1 MAKVNGVATQIS
13 GKVGELMFVQ
23 TKHGTIVYEAPARK
37 KTPRRSEQQMSTR
50 TQWANLGATYMLFD
64 GTLKRGFE
72 ALPTNMSV
80 YNAFVQANLGVVKVY
95 ITKAMRL
102 NGGCVLAPY
111 QITRGSLPSIGM
123 SVNGSGVVVSD
134 LALGSLQIG
143 AQTTVGQFCQ
153 AIIANN
159 AGWQVGDQLTFFL
172 GRQTVNPVTN
182 IPRATL
188 TPNKVVMD
196 LIDETPLWNV
206 CGQEGFTSVQ
216 GAGGYFLGMNA
227 VLLAGAAAW
236 VHSRE
241 AGQGQLKVSTQLA
254 LAQPD
259 AIMQSAFT
267 EYATYGLIN
276 SFSERYQ
283 PQPVLTEAVKA
294 LASYQDKAKVET
306 FLLEALKHAYNDYL
320 IKDFI
325 NAYSL
330 LKEGKLPDQSD
341 NALAAAAVKLLGGN
355 GDAICHLRAC
365 PGKLG
370 EAATAQAGS
379 PQPALVASISPK
391 TGDLTVLGMRLTEVP
406 AGTYIL
412 GHQGQTGAFNEA
424 DPAPYAKQITKV
436 YISEQITK
444 DAFSKFV
451 KVYPKWAEKI
461 EYSLESTDKE
471 HVSNVSWYGA
481 QAYCQYLTDQ
491 LPADLKDKY
500 IFRLPTEYEWE
511 AYAKDGKDSPQSL
524 WDWCQNWYAPAEVF
538 YSNNVPDTFPGAEKA
553 VRGGGRQAWVRGC
566 QSPDWVTP
574 YIGFRVVLVEK

>member
-1 MAKVNGVATQIS
+1 MYVK
-13 GKVGELMFVQ
+13 
-23 TKHGTIVYEAPARK
+23 
-37 KTPRRSEQQMSTR
+37 
-50 TQWANLGATYMLFD
+50 
-64 GTLKRGFE
+64 LK
-72 ALPTNMSV
+72 S
-80 YNAFVQANLGVVKVY
+80 
-95 ITKAMRL
+95 
-102 NGGCVLAPY
+102 
-111 QITRGSLPSIGM
+111 
-123 SVNGSGVVVSD
+123 
-134 LALGSLQIG
+134 
-143 AQTTVGQFCQ
+143 
-153 AIIANN
+153 
-159 AGWQVGDQLTFFL
+159 
-172 GRQTVNPVTN
+172 
-182 IPRATL
+182 
-188 TPNKVVMD
+188 
-196 LIDETPLWNV
+196 
-206 CGQEGFTSVQ
+206 
-216 GAGGYFLGMNA
+216 FLGMKPGKYLFILYS
-227 VLLAGAAAW
+227 VLLLAILFFLLVYPGLKNSGSVVIFSSDPAETSVWNGTTYVGATPCRAFFPKGNYTITFRKTGFEEKT
-236 VHSRE
+236 VSIQVKGRVFCSKFIPKK
-241 AGQGQLKVSTQLA
+241 LKVSTQLA

-379 PQPALVASISPK
+379 PQPALVASVSPK
-391 TGDLTVLGMRLTEVP
+391 TGNITVLDMRLTEVP

-424 DPAPYAKQITKV
+424 APAPYAKQITKV

-511 AYAKDGKDSPQSL
+511 AYAQNGKDRPQSL

>member
-1 MAKVNGVATQIS
+1 MDVK
-13 GKVGELMFVQ
+13 
-23 TKHGTIVYEAPARK
+23 
-37 KTPRRSEQQMSTR
+37 
-50 TQWANLGATYMLFD
+50 
-64 GTLKRGFE
+64 LK
-72 ALPTNMSV
+72 N
-80 YNAFVQANLGVVKVY
+80 
-95 ITKAMRL
+95 
-102 NGGCVLAPY
+102 
-111 QITRGSLPSIGM
+111 
-123 SVNGSGVVVSD
+123 
-134 LALGSLQIG
+134 
-143 AQTTVGQFCQ
+143 
-153 AIIANN
+153 
-159 AGWQVGDQLTFFL
+159 
-172 GRQTVNPVTN
+172 
-182 IPRATL
+182 
-188 TPNKVVMD
+188 
-196 LIDETPLWNV
+196 
-206 CGQEGFTSVQ
+206 
-216 GAGGYFLGMNA
+216 FLGMRPGKYLFILYSTL
-227 VLLAGAAAW
+227 LLAILFFLLVYPGLRNSGSVVVFSSDPAETSVWSGTTYVGATPCRAFFPKGNYTITFRK
-236 VHSRE
+236 VGFEEKSVSIQVKGRIFCSKFIPKK
-241 AGQGQLKVSTQLA
+241 LKVSTQLA

-306 FLLEALKHAYNDYL
+306 FLLNALKHAYNDYL

-330 LKEGKLPDQSD
+330 LKEEKLPDQSD

-355 GDAICHLRAC
+355 GDAICHLCAC

-370 EAATAQAGS
+370 EAAAAQAGAK
-379 PQPALVASISPK
+379 QPALVASVSPK
-391 TGDLTVLGMRLTEVP
+391 AGDITVLGMHLTEVP

-412 GHQGQTGAFNEA
+412 GHQGQIGAFNEA

-444 DAFSKFV
+444 DAYSKFV

-461 EYSLESTDKE
+461 EYSTESTDKE

-511 AYAKDGKDSPQSL
+511 AYAQNGKDSPQSL

-538 YSNNVPDTFPGAEKA
+538 YSKNVPDTFPGAEKA

-574 YIGFRVVLVEK
+574 FLGFRVVLVEK

>member
-1 MAKVNGVATQIS
+1 MDVK
-13 GKVGELMFVQ
+13 
-23 TKHGTIVYEAPARK
+23 
-37 KTPRRSEQQMSTR
+37 
-50 TQWANLGATYMLFD
+50 
-64 GTLKRGFE
+64 LK
-72 ALPTNMSV
+72 N
-80 YNAFVQANLGVVKVY
+80 
-95 ITKAMRL
+95 
-102 NGGCVLAPY
+102 
-111 QITRGSLPSIGM
+111 
-123 SVNGSGVVVSD
+123 
-134 LALGSLQIG
+134 
-143 AQTTVGQFCQ
+143 
-153 AIIANN
+153 
-159 AGWQVGDQLTFFL
+159 
-172 GRQTVNPVTN
+172 
-182 IPRATL
+182 
-188 TPNKVVMD
+188 
-196 LIDETPLWNV
+196 
-206 CGQEGFTSVQ
+206 
-216 GAGGYFLGMNA
+216 FLGMKPGKYLFILYSTL
-227 VLLAGAAAW
+227 LLAILFFLLVYPGLRNSGSVVVFSSDPAETSVWSGTTYVGATPCRAFFPKGNYTITFRK
-236 VHSRE
+236 VGFEEKSVSIQVKGRIFCSKFIPKK
-241 AGQGQLKVSTQLA
+241 LKVSTQLA

-294 LASYQDKAKVET
+294 LTSYQDKAKVET
-306 FLLEALKHAYNDYL
+306 FLLNALKHAYNDYL

-330 LKEGKLPDQSD
+330 LKEEKLPDQSD

-355 GDAICHLRAC
+355 GDAICHLCAC
-365 PGKLG
+365 PGKLS
-370 EAATAQAGS
+370 EAAAAQAGAK
-379 PQPALVASISPK
+379 QPALVASVSPK
-391 TGDLTVLGMRLTEVP
+391 AGDLTLLGMHLTEVP

-444 DAFSKFV
+444 DAYSKFV

-461 EYSLESTDKE
+461 EYSTESTDKE

-511 AYAKDGKDSPQSL
+511 AYAQNGKDSPQSL
-524 WDWCQNWYAPAEVF
+524 WDWCQNWYAPADVF
-538 YSNNVPDTFPGAEKA
+538 YSDNAPDTLAGAEKA

-566 QSPDWVTP
+566 QSPEWVTP
-574 YIGFRVVLVEK
+574 FLGFRVVLVEK

>member
-1 MAKVNGVATQIS
+1 MDVK
-13 GKVGELMFVQ
+13 
-23 TKHGTIVYEAPARK
+23 
-37 KTPRRSEQQMSTR
+37 
-50 TQWANLGATYMLFD
+50 
-64 GTLKRGFE
+64 LK
-72 ALPTNMSV
+72 N
-80 YNAFVQANLGVVKVY
+80 
-95 ITKAMRL
+95 
-102 NGGCVLAPY
+102 
-111 QITRGSLPSIGM
+111 
-123 SVNGSGVVVSD
+123 
-134 LALGSLQIG
+134 
-143 AQTTVGQFCQ
+143 
-153 AIIANN
+153 
-159 AGWQVGDQLTFFL
+159 
-172 GRQTVNPVTN
+172 
-182 IPRATL
+182 
-188 TPNKVVMD
+188 
-196 LIDETPLWNV
+196 
-206 CGQEGFTSVQ
+206 
-216 GAGGYFLGMNA
+216 FLGMKPGKYLFILYSTL
-227 VLLAGAAAW
+227 LLAILFFLLVYPGLRNSGSVVVFSSDPAKTSVWSGTTYVGATPCRAFFPKGNYTITFRK
-236 VHSRE
+236 VGFEEKSVSIQVKGRVFCSKFIPKK
-241 AGQGQLKVSTQLA
+241 LKVSTQLA

-267 EYATYGLIN
+267 EYATYGLIS

-294 LASYQDKAKVET
+294 LASYQDKATVET

-330 LKEGKLPDQSD
+330 LKEEKLPDQSD

-355 GDAICHLRAC
+355 GDAICHLCAC

-370 EAATAQAGS
+370 EAAAAQAGAK
-379 PQPALVASISPK
+379 QPALVASVSPK
-391 TGDLTVLGMRLTEVP
+391 AGDLTLLGMHLTEVP

-412 GHQGQTGAFNEA
+412 GHQGQIGSFNEA

-444 DAFSKFV
+444 DAYSKFV

-461 EYSLESTDKE
+461 EYSTESTDKE

-511 AYAKDGKDSPQSL
+511 AYAQNGKDSPQSL

-574 YIGFRVVLVEK
+574 FLGFRVVLVEK